1 VIFPSTRSPADRA
14 DLFFS
19 TGNKC
24 WVPVG
29 FLFAD
34 PENPGIVIS
43 EAFYTTEFML
53 VNRKFKLA
61 FAPIK
66 LMLLS
71 TSSGRKGQRNGLFN
85 KD

>member
-1 VIFPSTRSPADRA
+1 
-14 DLFFS
+14 
-19 TGNKC
+19 
-24 WVPVG
+24 VG

-61 FAPIK
+61 FAPMK
-66 LMLLS
+66 SMLLS
-71 TSSGRKGQRNGLFN
+71 TSSGREGPEEWPFEQGLIALS
-85 KD
+85 

>member
-1 VIFPSTRSPADRA
+1 MCHIKSPCPTQAKGWVEWGTRH
-14 DLFFS
+14 LL
-19 TGNKC
+19 
-24 WVPVG
+24 PVG